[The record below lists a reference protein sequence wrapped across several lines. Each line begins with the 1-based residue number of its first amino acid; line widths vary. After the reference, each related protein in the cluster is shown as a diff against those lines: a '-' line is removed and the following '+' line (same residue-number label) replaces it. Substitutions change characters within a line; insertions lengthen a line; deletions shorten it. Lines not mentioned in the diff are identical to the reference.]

1 MKTSEMRGQSAGDLN
16 EHIVELRREQFSLRM
31 QKAQGGEAKT
41 HDFKRVRR
49 EIARAQTV
57 LAEQSKQGGSK

>member
-1 MKTSEMRGQSAGDLN
+1 MKISEMRGQSAGDLK
-16 EHIVELRREQFSLRM
+16 EHILELRREQFSLAM

-41 HDFKRVRR
+41 HEFKRVRR

-57 LAEQSKQGGSK
+57 LGEKSKQGGSK